1 MESYVSLESPS
12 PLTTVKVDYLK
23 AASRSIFNRDVHS
36 LARQFMPRE
45 DHDKRI
51 VVINADV
58 GCGAEALITTL
69 TKYEESCNATCL
81 HYSFASSYNQDVCAT
96 IRRIY
101 PSLKRKGFNN
111 HRMFVVFQDLCTTY
125 TEAYEELCNLVL
137 KLYEQGVFVIVYTSP
152 EYAKYVA
159 PLQSYAT
166 MLTAAQLNP
175 QLPDELNGESCGV
188 KRTFWQLTHHITD
201 LYEAIDVDKSAS
213 VCVYDAHSSYVLA
226 LARVIEESFKRP
238 YVRDYGSAY
247 MAALML
253 GSGVLS
259 DVETISSGASSV
271 FNERAF
277 GSVPLLNVDDA
288 TKTFSCAGVC
298 DDIVFAQVTKLIPN
312 VCTEYRDV
320 LWRCS
325 ALLAKHGHV
334 IRSAKIVE
342 MLLDPQTVQ
351 KVGRKPKK
359 LHAAAARIPASSND
373 ASEGAQPNMPSN
385 MPPNAQR
392 AQPNPHAILLARP
405 SDELEMDIDALT
417 IQESEYYKE
426 LYPYVSDYLIA
437 GSVTVARRIYEYMR
451 KASYKSW
458 PARAYC
464 GVHMYTYEPA
474 GTMKASIAF
483 DGITR
488 PTTALLRS
496 RDALRAT
503 HHIRKVLVLGLTNY
517 RSLQIHGEGSDY
529 TVAANVIAY
538 AMRELLQGKFT
549 STYDFLTEHVR
560 DGLPTNILSYILTE
574 LYSVSAKLTVN
585 DYTPAS
591 CKQYYDRLVTRDVN
605 LSAPMLYISALHDI
619 ADMLMSGK
627 ALFLEGEHL
636 VGVAHEQH
644 DDTLE
649 ILFRVAQSVS
659 LIYQHKYGQAR
670 ALTRKAA
677 RSANNINLTYL
688 AQACAFI
695 ELCCT
700 CELNGFVDTR
710 LIEECPSFAVLTR
723 LLAKWGIPRIAP
735 LSKKQQKLEMEQ
747 LCSTENMA
755 QVRDLVWAITL
766 IRKGFKNISRNVTGH
781 IPFEWLGM
789 LHPYVESRKN
799 LISKREYNNLL
810 EKITVGWDPSVT
822 LYNYPA
828 VRDGDKALSIASSPH
843 SMLACTANDL
853 LNDVIHSARE
863 SVDRTQLEQ
872 QSETALEKPMQPVYI
887 HVFNRISVED
897 SECGVDTKKLYSRH
911 AHNVL
916 GLLALVSSHKVSRYN
931 LISSIWG
938 DCDFDYGMKRLYEAV
953 SSLRGG
959 VVRAQ
964 TTPIIIVEK
973 QHGSIGLNG
982 NEVVCDV
989 DVFEKLA
996 RQLLSGQVRD
1006 DNVMSIGCRV
1016 LSIYGSGIDIDMS
1029 DTAGLFRS
1037 RCDEIRSL
1045 YTQVAMLVSK
1055 VALQTHHN
1063 LLATQAAQQAFSVSP
1078 YRDDVMMN
1086 LAEILSACNR
1096 ASEIYGYFQMYRQ
1109 QLLALGIRQTPRYVL
1124 DNVDECMQSAEI
1136 TTRNDTLLAISVDE
1150 STDAINEKIE
1160 LADLPSVAHSVLA
1173 DKSID
1178 DDIAAILI
1186 KRAHARRR
1194 LAEDLLAD
1202 APHTRGETAVID
1214 TADVI
1219 DAADLIDAPHV
1230 AEAVAD
1236 TGDVVRVSKNMRREA
1251 GGYPCA
1257 QASSTS
1263 DETIDDS
1270 QEIASA

>member
-69 TKYEESCNATCL
+69 TKYEESRNATCL

-152 EYAKYVA
+152 EYARYVA

-259 DVETISSGASSV
+259 DVETISSGATSV

-325 ALLAKHGHV
+325 ALLAKQGHV

-351 KVGRKPKK
+351 KVGRKPRK
-359 LHAAAARIPASSND
+359 LHTAAARRPASSND
-373 ASEGAQPNMPSN
+373 ASEDAQPNMPSN

-405 SDELEMDIDALT
+405 SDELEMDIDALA
-417 IQESEYYKE
+417 IKEREYYKE

-437 GSVTVARRIYEYMR
+437 GSVTVARRIYECMR

-670 ALTRKAA
+670 ALARKAA
-677 RSANNINLTYL
+677 RSANNTNLTYL

-710 LIEECPSFAVLTR
+710 LIEECPSFAALTS

-766 IRKGFKNISRNVTGH
+766 IRKGFKNLSRNVTGH

-789 LHPYVESRKN
+789 LHPYVESRKS

-843 SMLACTANDL
+843 NMLACTANDL
-853 LNDVIHSARE
+853 LSDVIHSARE

-959 VVRAQ
+959 IVRAQ

-1194 LAEDLLAD
+1194 RAEDLLAD

-1219 DAADLIDAPHV
+1219 DAADLIDVPHV

-1236 TGDVVRVSKNMRREA
+1236 TADVVRVSENVRREA
-1251 GGYPCA
+1251 DGYHCA

>member
-1 MESYVSLESPS
+1 MESYVSLEGPS

-58 GCGAEALITTL
+58 GCGAEALIKAL
-69 TKYEESCNATCL
+69 TKYEESCKATCL

-101 PSLKRKGFNN
+101 PSLKRKGFNK
-111 HRMFVVFQDLCTTY
+111 HRMFAVFQDLCTTY

-152 EYAKYVA
+152 EYVKHFT

-166 MLTAAQLNP
+166 MLTSSQLNP

-238 YVRDYGSAY
+238 YVRNYGSAY

-253 GSGVLS
+253 GSGLLS
-259 DVETISSGASSV
+259 DIETISSGATSV
-271 FNERAF
+271 FSARAF
-277 GSVPLLNVDDA
+277 GSAPFLNVDDA

-298 DDIVFAQVTKLIPN
+298 DDIVFSQITKLISN
-312 VCTEYRDV
+312 VCIEYRDV

-325 ALLAKHGHV
+325 ALLAKQGHV

-359 LHAAAARIPASSND
+359 LHVAAVRTPTSSKD
-373 ASEGAQPNMPSN
+373 TSADAQPN

-405 SDELEMDIDALT
+405 SDDLEMDVDALT
-417 IQESEYYKE
+417 IQELEYYKE

-437 GSVTVARRIYEYMR
+437 GSVTVARRIYECMR

-474 GTMKASIAF
+474 GNIKSSIAF

-538 AMRELLQGKFT
+538 AMRELLQGKFM

-560 DGLPTNILSYILTE
+560 DGLPTNMLSYILTE

-585 DYTPAS
+585 DYTPTS
-591 CKQYYDRLVTRDVN
+591 YKQYYDRLVTRDVN

-636 VGVAHEQH
+636 VGVAREQH
-644 DDTLE
+644 DVTLE
-649 ILFRVAQSVS
+649 IMFRVAHSVS
-659 LIYQHKYGQAR
+659 LVYQHKYGQAR
-670 ALTRKAA
+670 ALA
-677 RSANNINLTYL
+677 RRAGRAANNVNLSYL
-688 AQACAFI
+688 AQASAFI

-747 LCSTENMA
+747 LCSTENMV

-789 LHPYVESRKN
+789 LHPYVESRKS
-799 LISKREYNNLL
+799 LISKREYNNLI

-828 VRDGDKALSIASSPH
+828 AHDGNKDLSMVPASNN
-843 SMLACTANDL
+843 MLACTANDL
-853 LNDVIHSARE
+853 LSDVIHSARE

-872 QSETALEKPMQPVYI
+872 QSETSLEKLMQPVYI

-938 DCDFDYGMKRLYEAV
+938 DCDFDYGMKRLYESI

-959 VVRAQ
+959 IIRAQ

-996 RQLLSGQVRD
+996 RQLLSGHVQD

-1029 DTAGLFRS
+1029 DIAGLFRS

-1096 ASEIYGYFQMYRQ
+1096 ASEIYGYFQIYRQ

-1136 TTRNDTLLAISVDE
+1136 TARNDTLLAISVDE

-1202 APHTRGETAVID
+1202 APRTSGETAVID
-1214 TADVI
+1214 KADVI

-1230 AEAVAD
+1230 ADAMDDA
-1236 TGDVVRVSKNMRREA
+1236 GDVAYVGENVRREA
-1251 GGYPCA
+1251 DGYSRT
-1257 QASSTS
+1257 QACSSS

>member
-1 MESYVSLESPS
+1 
-12 PLTTVKVDYLK
+12 
-23 AASRSIFNRDVHS
+23 
-36 LARQFMPRE
+36 
-45 DHDKRI
+45 
-51 VVINADV
+51 
-58 GCGAEALITTL
+58 
-69 TKYEESCNATCL
+69 
-81 HYSFASSYNQDVCAT
+81 
-96 IRRIY
+96 
-101 PSLKRKGFNN
+101 
-111 HRMFVVFQDLCTTY
+111 
-125 TEAYEELCNLVL
+125 
-137 KLYEQGVFVIVYTSP
+137 
-152 EYAKYVA
+152 
-159 PLQSYAT
+159 
-166 MLTAAQLNP
+166 
-175 QLPDELNGESCGV
+175 
-188 KRTFWQLTHHITD
+188 
-201 LYEAIDVDKSAS
+201 
-213 VCVYDAHSSYVLA
+213 
-226 LARVIEESFKRP
+226 
-238 YVRDYGSAY
+238 
-247 MAALML
+247 
-253 GSGVLS
+253 
-259 DVETISSGASSV
+259 
-271 FNERAF
+271 
-277 GSVPLLNVDDA
+277 
-288 TKTFSCAGVC
+288 
-298 DDIVFAQVTKLIPN
+298 
-312 VCTEYRDV
+312 
-320 LWRCS
+320 
-325 ALLAKHGHV
+325 
-334 IRSAKIVE
+334 
-342 MLLDPQTVQ
+342 
-351 KVGRKPKK
+351 
-359 LHAAAARIPASSND
+359 
-373 ASEGAQPNMPSN
+373 
-385 MPPNAQR
+385 
-392 AQPNPHAILLARP
+392 
-405 SDELEMDIDALT
+405 
-417 IQESEYYKE
+417 
-426 LYPYVSDYLIA
+426 
-437 GSVTVARRIYEYMR
+437 
-451 KASYKSW
+451 
-458 PARAYC
+458 
-464 GVHMYTYEPA
+464 
-474 GTMKASIAF
+474 
-483 DGITR
+483 
-488 PTTALLRS
+488 
-496 RDALRAT
+496 
-503 HHIRKVLVLGLTNY
+503 
-517 RSLQIHGEGSDY
+517 
-529 TVAANVIAY
+529 
-538 AMRELLQGKFT
+538 
-549 STYDFLTEHVR
+549 
-560 DGLPTNILSYILTE
+560 
-574 LYSVSAKLTVN
+574 
-585 DYTPAS
+585 
-591 CKQYYDRLVTRDVN
+591 
-605 LSAPMLYISALHDI
+605 
-619 ADMLMSGK
+619 MSGK

-670 ALTRKAA
+670 ALARKAA

-766 IRKGFKNISRNVTGH
+766 IRKGFKNLSRNVTGH

-789 LHPYVESRKN
+789 LHPYVESRKS

-959 VVRAQ
+959 IVRAQ

-973 QHGSIGLNG
+973 QHGSIGLNS

-1194 LAEDLLAD
+1194 LTEDLLAD

-1236 TGDVVRVSKNMRREA
+1236 AGDVVRVSENVRREA
-1251 GGYPCA
+1251 DGYPCA

>member
-69 TKYEESCNATCL
+69 TKYEESRNATCL

-152 EYAKYVA
+152 EYAKHFS
-159 PLQSYAT
+159 PLLSYAT

-175 QLPDELNGESCGV
+175 QLPDELTGESCGV
-188 KRTFWQLTHHITD
+188 QRTFWQLTHHITD

-271 FNERAF
+271 FRSRAF

-325 ALLAKHGHV
+325 ALLAKQGHV

-351 KVGRKPKK
+351 KVGRKPRK

-373 ASEGAQPNMPSN
+373 AYEDAQPNMPSN

-392 AQPNPHAILLARP
+392 AQLNPHAILLARP
-405 SDELEMDIDALT
+405 SDDLEMDIDTLT
-417 IQESEYYKE
+417 IQEHEYYKE

-437 GSVTVARRIYEYMR
+437 GSVTVARRIYECMR

-549 STYDFLTEHVR
+549 STYEFLTEHVR
-560 DGLPTNILSYILTE
+560 DGLPANMLSYILTE

-670 ALTRKAA
+670 ALARKAA

-766 IRKGFKNISRNVTGH
+766 IRKGFKNLSRNVTGH

-789 LHPYVESRKN
+789 LHPYVESRKS

-959 VVRAQ
+959 IVRAQ

-1136 TTRNDTLLAISVDE
+1136 TAHNDTLLAISVDE

-1202 APHTRGETAVID
+1202 APRTSGETAVID
-1214 TADVI
+1214 KADVI

-1230 AEAVAD
+1230 ADAMDDA
-1236 TGDVVRVSKNMRREA
+1236 GDGAYVGENVRREA
-1251 GGYPCA
+1251 DGYPRT
-1257 QASSTS
+1257 QACSSS

>member
-1 MESYVSLESPS
+1 MESYVSLEGPS

-58 GCGAEALITTL
+58 GCGAEALIKAL
-69 TKYEESCNATCL
+69 TKYEESCKATCL
-81 HYSFASSYNQDVCAT
+81 DYSFASSYNQDVCAT

-101 PSLKRKGFNN
+101 PSLKRKGFNK
-111 HRMFVVFQDLCTTY
+111 HRMFAVFQDLCTSY

-152 EYAKYVA
+152 EYAKHFA
-159 PLQSYAT
+159 TLQSYAT
-166 MLTAAQLNP
+166 MLSSSQLNP

-238 YVRDYGSAY
+238 YVRNSGSAY

-253 GSGVLS
+253 GSGLLS
-259 DVETISSGASSV
+259 DIESISSGATSV
-271 FNERAF
+271 FSTRAF
-277 GSVPLLNVDDA
+277 GSAPFLNVDDA

-298 DDIVFAQVTKLIPN
+298 DDIVFSQLTKLIPN
-312 VCTEYRDV
+312 VCTMYRDV

-325 ALLAKHGHV
+325 ALLAKQGHV

-359 LHAAAARIPASSND
+359 LHAAAVRTPTLSKDTFSD
-373 ASEGAQPNMPSN
+373 AQPGMS
-385 MPPNAQR
+385 PNAQR

-405 SDELEMDIDALT
+405 SDDLEMDVDALT
-417 IQESEYYKE
+417 IQELEYYKE

-437 GSVTVARRIYEYMR
+437 GSVTVARRIYECMR

-474 GTMKASIAF
+474 GNIKPSIAF

-549 STYDFLTEHVR
+549 STYVFLTEHVR
-560 DGLPTNILSYILTE
+560 DGLPTNILNYILTE

-585 DYTPAS
+585 DYTPTS
-591 CKQYYDRLVTRDVN
+591 YKQYYDRLVTRDVN

-636 VGVAHEQH
+636 VGVAREQH
-644 DDTLE
+644 DDALE
-649 ILFRVAQSVS
+649 IMFRVAHSVS
-659 LIYQHKYGQAR
+659 LVYQHKYGQAR
-670 ALTRKAA
+670 ALA
-677 RSANNINLTYL
+677 RRAGRAANNVNLSYL
-688 AQACAFI
+688 AQASAFI

-747 LCSTENMA
+747 LCTTENMA
-755 QVRDLVWAITL
+755 SVRDLVWAITL

-799 LISKREYNNLL
+799 LISKREYNNLI

-828 VRDGDKALSIASSPH
+828 AHDGNKDLSMVPASNN
-843 SMLACTANDL
+843 MLACTANDL
-853 LNDVIHSARE
+853 LSDVIHSARE

-872 QSETALEKPMQPVYI
+872 QSETSLEKLMQPVYI

-938 DCDFDYGMKRLYEAV
+938 DCDFDYGMKRLYESISA
-953 SSLRGG
+953 LRGG
-959 VVRAQ
+959 IIRAQ
-964 TTPIIIVEK
+964 TAPIIIVEK

-996 RQLLSGQVRD
+996 RQLLSGHIRD

-1029 DTAGLFRS
+1029 DIAGLFRS

-1136 TTRNDTLLAISVDE
+1136 TVRNDTLLAISVDE

-1202 APHTRGETAVID
+1202 APRTSGETAVID
-1214 TADVI
+1214 KADVI
-1219 DAADLIDAPHV
+1219 DATDLIDAPHV
-1230 AEAVAD
+1230 ADAMDDA
-1236 TGDVVRVSKNMRREA
+1236 GDGTYVDENVRREA
-1251 GGYPCA
+1251 DGYPRT
-1257 QASSTS
+1257 QACSSS

-1270 QEIASA
+1270 QEIANA